1 MPLKIFAFLI
11 AAFMTFATAQ
21 QRQQT
26 TVMNYLRGDDYVGI
40 SYSWRI
46 PG

>member
-11 AAFMTFATAQ
+11 AAFMTFAAQ

-40 SYSWRI
+40 SYSRRI